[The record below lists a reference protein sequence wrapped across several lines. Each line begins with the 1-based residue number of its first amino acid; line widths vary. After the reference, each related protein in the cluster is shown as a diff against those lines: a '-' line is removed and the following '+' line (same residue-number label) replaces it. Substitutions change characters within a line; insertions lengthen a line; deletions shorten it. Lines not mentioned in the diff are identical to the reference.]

1 MAAVNGKK
9 QLQRKTVMA
18 MTKDDNI
25 DLIQRACS
33 DPDAFAQLYLLH
45 YDTVFR
51 HSVRRLFDRTAAQ
64 DVTSTVFIKVMQNLN
79 SFKGT
84 ASEFRSWLF
93 RITTN
98 AVNDYLRDLK
108 KRKQLAQNIAAD
120 NTKETV
126 YEIDIDEH
134 LLEKKALLKQ
144 ALLQLK
150 PKYQTV
156 IALRFFEN
164 MKLTEIA
171 DCLGKKPSTVRN
183 QLSRATAKLRKRIDS
198 ESREVEL

>member
-1 MAAVNGKK
+1 MAAVTGKN

-18 MTKDDNI
+18 MTKDDQI
-25 DLIQRACS
+25 DLIQRSCS

-51 HSVRRLFDRTAAQ
+51 HSQRRLFDRSAAQ
-64 DVTSTVFIKVMQNLN
+64 DVTSTVFFKIMRNLT
-79 SFKGT
+79 SFKGD
-84 ASEFRSWLF
+84 APQFRSWLF

-108 KRKQLAQNIAAD
+108 RRKQLIHNIAAD
-120 NTKETV
+120 NPKEPV
-126 YEIDIDEH
+126 YELDVDEH
-134 LLEKKALLKQ
+134 LLKKKALLKK

-150 PKYQTV
+150 PKDQTV

-171 DCLGKKPSTVRN
+171 DCLGKNPSTVRN
-183 QLSRATAKLRKRIDS
+183 QLVRATAKLRKRI
-198 ESREVEL
+198 ETISREVE